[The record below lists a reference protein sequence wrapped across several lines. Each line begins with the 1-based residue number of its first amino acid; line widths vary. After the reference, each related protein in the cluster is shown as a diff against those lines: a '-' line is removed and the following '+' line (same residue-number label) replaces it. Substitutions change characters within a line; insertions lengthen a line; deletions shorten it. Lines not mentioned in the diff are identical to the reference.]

1 MDREFFNSTVSWGAI
16 AAGSIVACGVT
27 LLAMAFGIGGGLA
40 IVSPW
45 QNEGV
50 SSTTASWLAGL
61 GLVCLAVIASAF
73 GGYVTGL
80 LRHGWDAITED
91 ERYFRDTVHGFVTW
105 AFATVLTVVVIGA
118 AGTHI
123 LAGASAGSIP
133 AAGAGAAQAASSEGD
148 VYVDRLL
155 RTTNRQAAQAGSVAD
170 TRGELLRIITPGM
183 ARGGQVAD
191 ADRAYAAQLVA
202 ARTGLSPEDARRRV
216 DETIAA
222 AKEAA
227 DKARRAAMKLA
238 LWSAVAMLLGALVA
252 SLAAAEGG
260 KIRNRYLVPVTVTVG
275 RP

>member
-16 AAGSIVACGVT
+16 AAGSIVAVGVT
-27 LLAMAFGIGGGLA
+27 LLFMAFGIGGGLA

-50 SSTTASWLAGL
+50 SATTFSWLSGIA
-61 GLVCLAVIASAF
+61 LVCLAMIASAF

-105 AFATVLTVVVIGA
+105 AFATVLTVFVIGA

-133 AAGAGAAQAASSEGD
+133 AAGAGAAQEASNGGD
-148 VYVDRLL
+148 IYVDRLL
-155 RTTNRQAAQAGSVAD
+155 RTNRQGTQAGNLAD
-170 TRGELLRIITPGM
+170 TRGELLRIITPGTV
-183 ARGGQVAD
+183 RGGQVAD
-191 ADRAYAAQLVA
+191 ADRAYAAQIVA

-216 DETIAA
+216 DETIAQ

-227 DKARRAAMKLA
+227 DKARKAAMKLA
-238 LWSAVAMLLGALVA
+238 LWSAVAMLAGALVA
-252 SLAAAEGG
+252 ALSAAEGG
-260 KIRNRYLVPVTVTVG
+260 KIRNRYLVPVAVTVG

>member
-16 AAGSIVACGVT
+16 AAGSVVACGVT

-105 AFATVLTVVVIGA
+105 AFATVLTVFVIGA

-133 AAGAGAAQAASSEGD
+133 AAGAGAAQGASAGD

-155 RTTNRQAAQAGSVAD
+155 RPTRQTTQTGDLAD
-170 TRGELLRIITPGM
+170 TRSELLRIITPGM

-191 ADRAYAAQLVA
+191 ADRAYAAQVVA
-202 ARTGLSPEDARRRV
+202 ARTGLSAEDARRRV

>member
-1 MDREFFNSTVSWGAI
+1 MDREFLNSTVSWGAI
-16 AAGSIVACGVT
+16 IAGSIVACGVT
-27 LLAMAFGIGGGLA
+27 LLVMAFGIGGGLA

-50 SSTTASWLAGL
+50 SANTFSWLSGL
-61 GLVCLAVIASAF
+61 ALVALAVIASAF

-105 AFATVLTVVVIGA
+105 AFATVLTVAVIGA

-133 AAGAGAAQAASSEGD
+133 AAGAGVAQAASEGD

-155 RTTNRQAAQAGSVAD
+155 RTNRQGTPGGSVAD
-170 TRGELLRIITPGM
+170 TRAELLRIITPGM

-191 ADRAYAAQLVA
+191 ADRAYAAQIVA
-202 ARTGLSPEDARRRV
+202 ARTGLSPEEARRRV
-216 DETIAA
+216 DETVAQ
-222 AKEAA
+222 AKDAA
-227 DKARRAAMKLA
+227 DKARKAAMKLA
-238 LWSAVAMLLGALVA
+238 LWSAAALLAGALA
-252 SLAAAEGG
+252 GALAAAEGG
-260 KIRNRYLVPVTVTVG
+260 KIRNRYLVPVTVTVVG
-275 RP
+275 RS

>member
-105 AFATVLTVVVIGA
+105 AFATVLTVFVIGA

-133 AAGAGAAQAASSEGD
+133 AAGAGAAQAASEGD

-155 RTTNRQAAQAGSVAD
+155 RPTRQATQTGNLAD
-170 TRGELLRIITPGM
+170 TRSELLRIITPGM

-191 ADRAYAAQLVA
+191 ADRAYAAQVVA

-222 AKEAA
+222 AKDAA

-238 LWSAVAMLLGALVA
+238 LWSAVAMLFGALVA

-260 KIRNRYLVPVTVTVG
+260 KIRNRYLVPVTVTVVG

>member
-16 AAGSIVACGVT
+16 AAGSIVAVGVT
-27 LLAMAFGIGGGLA
+27 LLFMAFGIGGGLA

-50 SSTTASWLAGL
+50 SATTFSWLSGIA
-61 GLVCLAVIASAF
+61 LVCLAMIASAF

-105 AFATVLTVVVIGA
+105 AFATVLTVFVIGA

-133 AAGAGAAQAASSEGD
+133 AAGAGAAQEASNGGD
-148 VYVDRLL
+148 IYVDRLL
-155 RTTNRQAAQAGSVAD
+155 RTNRQGTQAGNLAD
-170 TRGELLRIITPGM
+170 TRGELLRIITPGTV
-183 ARGGQVAD
+183 RGGQVAD
-191 ADRAYAAQLVA
+191 ADRAYAAQIVA

-222 AKEAA
+222 AKDAA
-227 DKARRAAMKLA
+227 DKARKAAMKLA
-238 LWSAVAMLLGALVA
+238 LWSAVAMLAGALVA
-252 SLAAAEGG
+252 ALAAAEGG
-260 KIRNRYLVPVTVTVG
+260 KIRNRYLVPVAVTVG